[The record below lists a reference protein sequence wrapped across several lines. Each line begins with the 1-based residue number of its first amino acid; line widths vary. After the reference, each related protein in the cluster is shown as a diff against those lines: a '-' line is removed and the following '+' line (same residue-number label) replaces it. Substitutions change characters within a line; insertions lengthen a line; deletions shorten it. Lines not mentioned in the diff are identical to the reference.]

1 MRERGLLYGQKWA
14 DFVATRTYYADG
26 PSDNQ
31 EKQIPRN
38 SKSETRRRH
47 QNGADDQHPAPPCAT
62 RSCGEIQRNVR
73 IAEQWQGKKQAG
85 FQLIETLDPQVEN

>member
-38 SKSETRRRH
+38 SKSETRSRH
-47 QNGADDQHPAPPCAT
+47 QNGADDQHPTTPYPV
-62 RSCGEIQRNVR
+62 SSGGEIERNDR
-73 IAEQWQGKKQAG
+73 IAEQCQGKEQAG
-85 FQLIETLDPQVEN
+85 LGFIETLANEVEN

>member
-31 EKQIPRN
+31 EKQISCN
-38 SKSETRRRH
+38 SEGETRSRH
-47 QNGADDQHPAPPCAT
+47 QNRANDQHPPPPYT
-62 RSCGEIQRNVR
+62 VSSGREVQRNDR
-73 IAEQWQGKKQAG
+73 ISEQRQRKEQAG
-85 FQLIETLDPQVEN
+85 SGFVETQGNQVEN

>member
-38 SKSETRRRH
+38 SKSETRSRH
-47 QNGADDQHPAPPCAT
+47 QNGADDQHPAPPYAI
-62 RSCGEIQRNVR
+62 RSCGEVQRNDR
-73 IAEQWQGKKQAG
+73 IAEQRQGKEQAG
-85 FQLIETLDPQVEN
+85 LGFVETQANEVEN